1 MGAKELP
8 VRKFECLSCKHTDY
22 RMSTREVGEIVPNEC
37 PRCKGNMQVVGAEY
51 PNWLAEL
58 LGFVSKHFDVLD
70 FAAVD
75 GRIEAEVT
83 AQDPKSSFRALLNLS
98 KPHGYLP
105 VMREKNGELRLALFK
120 SPKAKTGNIAIN
132 LLLLVATFLT
142 TFLVGYFFVFD
153 GYASQAALFSCA
165 IMLMLGVHEMG
176 HKIAAW
182 RNGVASTLPYFIPA
196 PPPFIGTAGA
206 VISIKSPIPT
216 KEALVELGA
225 SGPLLGFFV
234 AIPLT
239 VVGLM
244 LSKSGPVGTTFLFT
258 PGFTPAIFAVIQVLT
273 FGSVSAAIRFNPL
286 AIAGWL
292 ALFVTM
298 LNLIPAGQ
306 LDGGHIARGL
316 LGRERH
322 YALTRILGFAL
333 FLTFIPFPNLP
344 LWLWGFLIIMFFRG
358 YHPGAL
364 DDVSGLSGRQK
375 LLAATA
381 IIVFILCLPLPVS

>member
-1 MGAKELP
+1 MEAKELP
-8 VRKFECLSCKHTDY
+8 VRKFECMSCKYTDY

-37 PRCKGNMQVVGAEY
+37 HRCGKDVQVVGAEY
-51 PNWLAEL
+51 PNWLAGL
-58 LGFVSKHFDVLD
+58 MGFILKHFEVLD
-70 FAAVD
+70 FVAVD
-75 GRIEAEVT
+75 GRVEAEVT
-83 AQDPKSSFRALLNLS
+83 AQDPKSSFRALLSLS

-105 VMREKNGELRLALFK
+105 VMREKNGKLMLALFK

-132 LLLLVATFLT
+132 LLLFVATFLT
-142 TFLVGYFFVFD
+142 TFLVGYFFIFVSQ
-153 GYASQAALFSCA
+153 ALQAALFSCA
-165 IMLMLGVHEMG
+165 IMLMLGIHEMG

-182 RNGVASTLPYFIPA
+182 RNGVESTLPYFIPA
-196 PPPFIGTAGA
+196 PPPFIGTFGA
-206 VISIKSPIPT
+206 VINIKSPIPT

-234 AIPLT
+234 ALPLT
-239 VVGLM
+239 VIGLM
-244 LSKSGPVGTTFLFT
+244 LSKPDPEGTILPFT
-258 PGFTPAIFAVIQVLT
+258 LVMFAVIQVFT
-273 FGSVSAAIRFNPL
+273 FGYVPAAMRFNPL
-286 AIAGWL
+286 ALAGWL

-322 YALTRILGFAL
+322 YTLTRILGFVL
-333 FLTFIPFPNLP
+333 FLTFIPFPDLP
-344 LWLWGFLIIMFFRG
+344 LWIWGFVIILFFRG

-375 LLAATA
+375 LLAAVA
-381 IIVFILCLPLPVS
+381 LIVFILCLPLPVG

>member
-1 MGAKELP
+1 MDAKELP

-51 PNWLAEL
+51 PNWLVEL

-120 SPKAKTGNIAIN
+120 FQKPKAGNIAIN
-132 LLLLVATFLT
+132 LLLIVATFLT
-142 TFLVGYFFVFD
+142 TFAAGYFFIFVNT
-153 GYASQAALFSCA
+153 SQAALFSCA

-176 HKIAAW
+176 HKIVAR
-182 RNGVASTLPYFIPA
+182 RNGVEATMPYFIPA
-196 PPPFIGTAGA
+196 PTYWGTFGA

-225 SGPLLGFFV
+225 AGPLSGFII
-234 AIPLT
+234 ALPLT
-239 VVGLM
+239 AVGLM
-244 LSKSGPVGTTFLFT
+244 LSKPDPQGTALL
-258 PGFTPAIFAVIQVLT
+258 FTPAIFAVLQVLT
-273 FGSVSAAIRFNPL
+273 FGSVPAAMRFNPL

-322 YALTRILGFAL
+322 YTLTRILGFVL
-333 FLTFIPFPNLP
+333 LLTFIPFPDLP
-344 LWLWGFLIIMFFRG
+344 LWLWGFIIILLFRG
-358 YHPGAL
+358 YHQGAL

-375 LLAATA
+375 LLAVAA
-381 IIVFILCLPLPVS
+381 IVVFILCLPLPAG

>member
-1 MGAKELP
+1 MEAKELP
-8 VRKFECLSCKHTDY
+8 VKKFECLGCKYTDY
-22 RMSTREVGEIVPNEC
+22 RMSTREVSEIVPNEC
-37 PRCKGNMQVVGAEY
+37 PRCGRNMQVVGAEY
-51 PNWLAEL
+51 PNWLAGL
-58 LGFVSKHFDVLD
+58 MGFVLKHFDVLD
-70 FAAVD
+70 FVAVD

-105 VMREKNGELRLALFK
+105 VMREKDGELRLALFR

-142 TFLVGYFFVFD
+142 TFVVGYFYEFH
-153 GYASQAALFSCA
+153 GYAYQAALFSCA

-182 RNGVASTLPYFIPA
+182 RNGVESTLPYFIPA

-216 KEALVELGA
+216 REALVELGA

-234 AIPLT
+234 ALPLT

-244 LSKSGPVGTTFLFT
+244 LSKPDPTVIPLPFT
-258 PGFTPAIFAVIQVLT
+258 PVIFAVLQVLT
-273 FGSVSAAIRFNPL
+273 FGSVPVAFNPL
-286 AIAGWL
+286 AIAGWF

-306 LDGGHIARGL
+306 FDGGHIARGL

-322 YALTRILGFAL
+322 YTLTRILGFAL
-333 FLTFIPFPNLP
+333 FLTGILLSEP
-344 LWLWGFLIIMFFRG
+344 LLLMWGFMIILLFRG

-364 DDVSGLSGRQK
+364 DDVSKLSRPQK
-375 LLAATA
+375 LLAVAA
-381 IIVFILCLPLPVS
+381 LVVFILCLPLPVG

>member
-1 MGAKELP
+1 
-8 VRKFECLSCKHTDY
+8 
-22 RMSTREVGEIVPNEC
+22 MSTREVGETVPNEC
-37 PRCKGNMQVVGAEY
+37 PRCKGNVQVVGAEY

-58 LGFVSKHFDVLD
+58 LGLISKHFDVLD

-75 GRIEAEVT
+75 GRVEAEVT
-83 AQDPKSSFRALLNLS
+83 AQDPKSSFQALLNLS
-98 KPHGYLP
+98 KPQGYLP
-105 VMREKNGELRLALFK
+105 AMREKNGELRLALFK
-120 SPKAKTGNIAIN
+120 SPKVKTGNIAIN

-142 TFLVGYFFVFD
+142 TFAASYFFIF
-153 GYASQAALFSCA
+153 GSISQAALFSCA

-176 HKIAAW
+176 HKIVAW
-182 RNGVASTLPYFIPA
+182 RNGVEATLPYFIPA
-196 PPPFIGTAGA
+196 PTVWGTFGA

-225 SGPLLGFFV
+225 AGPLSGF
-234 AIPLT
+234 AIALPLT
-239 VVGLM
+239 AVGLM
-244 LSKSGPVGTTFLFT
+244 LSTPNPSGTVLP
-258 PGFTPAIFAVIQVLT
+258 FTPAIFAVLQVLT
-273 FGSVSAAIRFNPL
+273 FGRVPAGVMFNPL

-322 YALTRILGFAL
+322 YTLTRILGFAL
-333 FLTFIPFPNLP
+333 FLTFIPFPDLP

-375 LLAATA
+375 LLAGAA
-381 IIVFILCLPLPVS
+381 FVVFILCLPLPVG